1 VAVAVAVDNL
11 VLTLLEMEKPV
22 VLAVVAV
29 ETYLLLC
36 TPAAQVLLGKVTMAE
51 VGFTTVGFI

>member
-1 VAVAVAVDNL
+1 VAVAVAADNL

-29 ETYLLLC
+29 ETYRLLYML
-36 TPAAQVLLGKVTMAE
+36 AAQVLLGKVTMAE

>member
-1 VAVAVAVDNL
+1 VAVAVAADNL

-29 ETYLLLC
+29 ET
-36 TPAAQVLLGKVTMAE
+36 
-51 VGFTTVGFI
+51 